1 MKKKHFNPGDKVRIV
16 SSEAP
21 VVEEKGFKSLNDKI
35 GLFQEL
41 HVNDIVTI
49 DEYNAK
55 GDYYKIKE
63 DDGFFMWMPNWL
75 GPCTS
80 KLKDFIS
87 SLQEEPPEK

>member
-1 MKKKHFNPGDKVRIV
+1 MKKKHFNPGDKVRII
-16 SSEAP
+16 SADAP

-49 DEYNAK
+49 DEYHAK
-55 GDYYKIKE
+55 GNYYKIKE
-63 DDGFFMWMPNWL
+63 DDGFFIWMACWL

-80 KLKDFIS
+80 KLEEFIN
-87 SLQEEPPEK
+87 SLPEEQHEK

>member
-16 SSEAP
+16 SPEAP

-49 DEYNAK
+49 DEYHAK

-63 DDGFFMWMPNWL
+63 DDGFFMWMPKWL
-75 GPCTS
+75 GPVGSDITN
-80 KLKDFIS
+80 FIN
-87 SLQEEPPEK
+87 SLPEGRNK